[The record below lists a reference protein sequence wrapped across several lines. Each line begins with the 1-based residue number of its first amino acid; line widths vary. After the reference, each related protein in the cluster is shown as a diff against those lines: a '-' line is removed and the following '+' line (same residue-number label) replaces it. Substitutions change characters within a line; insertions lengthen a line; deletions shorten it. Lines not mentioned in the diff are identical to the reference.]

1 MIRHEN
7 PTVALRIAELRVL
20 ASVTALV
27 QKHSPE
33 KPFEQIAVEAYA
45 SARRFAGKCGQT
57 QFLGIVIEPAA
68 AGSPAAAQFAARML
82 LRADQIANKTAR

>member
-1 MIRHEN
+1 VSEQQEATI
-7 PTVALRIAELRVL
+7 ALRIAELRVL

-45 SARRFAGKCGQT
+45 SARRFVRRCGQQ
-57 QFLGIVIEPAA
+57 QFLGIVIGLAE
-68 AGSPAAAQFAARML
+68 
-82 LRADQIANKTAR
+82 